1 MTDAEK
7 IAQTIL
13 ARLGEL
19 RAGKLS
25 ADRHAMALVDLEPL
39 ARAITAQSGG
49 ETLSATG
56 PVYVS
61 HAAAVEY
68 AREEDIA
75 LEPARRELTEL
86 LLDARQV
93 AGDPTQWRM
102 RKRSTDLDITCRV
115 ARDGRLVVVTT
126 VHVRDRNTGGRR
138 G

>member
-19 RAGKLS
+19 RAGKLPP
-25 ADRHAMALVDLEPL
+25 DRQSMALVDLEPL
-39 ARAITAQSGG
+39 ARAINASSAG
-49 ETLSATG
+49 ETLSSTG

-68 AREEDIA
+68 AREEDIG

-93 AGDPTQWRM
+93 PGDPTQWRM
-102 RKRSTDLDITCRV
+102 RKRSTDLDLTARV
-115 ARDGRLVVVTT
+115 ARDGRLIVVTS
-126 VHVRDRNTGGRR
+126 VHVRTRNSGGRR